1 MKKLAFAV
9 ALLGSG
15 ALVAAIAQTSSKPI
29 IVGSSQPVSLASGKI
44 SDGNSIFVQQQI
56 YDRLLEFKTGT
67 SEIDPGAGL
76 ALSAKANADSTVWTF
91 NLRPGVT
98 FTDGTIFNAAAVK
111 ANFDF
116 WWDDTRPG
124 FFKSGNSIVP
134 DIFEAYKSGK
144 SLIKDVQV
152 TSGLQIKVLLAAPM
166 ANLDEIMA
174 TGYFGIASPTAI
186 KAAGEDKYGTAAAL
200 PIGTG
205 PFVAKSWQ
213 TGDRILLEAN
223 KSYWKRGLPKA
234 PGMVV
239 RFIADA
245 AARVAEIRAGTIDM
259 LPTGALPYD
268 TLPTLKADA
277 KIKTVFRPSFNVG
290 YLALNQTAQFGG
302 AKNPLNDLKVRLA
315 VASAI
320 NKKQIV
326 ESFYGEY
333 GVTNAYLPPTVL
345 NWSYPKTQKDY
356 VYNPE
361 AAKKLL
367 ADAGYPNGFSMELW
381 YMPVSRPYFPNAKP
395 LAEAMAKDLAA
406 VGVKVELKSKDWGAY
421 LDDVDAG
428 KFQAYMLGWTGDYS
442 DPDNFYTPL
451 IGPGTSKETGYN
463 NPALFKLLDDART
476 ATSKTK
482 KGELYGQ
489 VAEILFNDIV
499 KIPVV
504 HSRPL
509 LAQRTALEGWTPGPL
524 GSEPLSGVTVK

>member
-1 MKKLAFAV
+1 MKKAALVA
-9 ALLGSG
+9 ALLGGG
-15 ALVAAIAQTSSKPI
+15 ALVAAVVAQTASKPI
-29 IVGSSQPVSLASGKI
+29 VVGSSQPVSLASGKI

-56 YDRLLEFKTGT
+56 YDRLMEFK
-67 SEIDPGAGL
+67 PGSTETEPGL
-76 ALSAKANADSTVWTF
+76 ALSMRANANSSLWTI
-91 NLRPGVT
+91 NLRPGIS
-98 FTDGTIFNAAAVK
+98 FTDGTPMNAAAVK

-116 WWDDTRPG
+116 WWDDTKPG

-134 DIFEAYKSGK
+134 DIFEAYKSGNSIIREVK
-144 SLIKDVQV
+144 VV
-152 TSGLQIKVLLAAPM
+152 NGLQLTVALRQPM
-166 ANLDEIMA
+166 ANFDEVMA
-174 TGYFGIASPTAI
+174 TGYFGIASPAAI
-186 KAAGEDKYGTAAAL
+186 QKAGDDKYGTAAAL

-205 PFVAKSWQ
+205 PFVARSWQ

-223 KSYWKRGLPKA
+223 RNYWKRGLPKA
-234 PGMVV
+234 PGMIV
-239 RFIADA
+239 RFINDA
-245 AARVAEIRAGTIDM
+245 AARVAELRAGTIDM

-268 TLPTLKADA
+268 TLPTLRGDPKVKA
-277 KIKTVFRPSFNVG
+277 VFRPSFNVG
-290 YLALNQTAQFGG
+290 YLALNQVAQFGG
-302 AKNPLNDLKVRLA
+302 AKNPLSDQKVRLA

-326 ESFYGEY
+326 DSFYGEY
-333 GVTNAYLPPTVL
+333 GVTNGYLPPVVMD
-345 NWSYPKTQKDY
+345 WSYPKNRRDY

-361 AAKKLL
+361 SAKKLL

-406 VGVKVELKSKDWGAY
+406 VGIKAELKSKDWGAY

-463 NPALFKLLDDART
+463 NPALFKLLDDARV
-476 ATSKTK
+476 ATTK
-482 KGELYGQ
+482 AAKGEIYGK
-489 VAEILFNDIV
+489 VADILFDDIV

-509 LAQRTALEGWTPGPL
+509 LAQRVALEGWVPGPL
-524 GSEPLSGVTVK
+524 GSEPLDEVTVK